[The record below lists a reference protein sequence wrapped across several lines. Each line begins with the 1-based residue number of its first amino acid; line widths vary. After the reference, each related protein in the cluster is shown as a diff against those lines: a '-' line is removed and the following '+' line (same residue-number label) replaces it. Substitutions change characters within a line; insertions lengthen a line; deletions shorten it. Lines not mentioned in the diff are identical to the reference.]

1 MASLAGK
8 LLSDSTGGMILR
20 VGVVLATLLVS
31 TLAIAGGRVVSVGGS
46 VTEIVYALGGGDRL
60 VAADASSLYPPEAKR
75 LPQVGY
81 YRSLSVEGILSVQ
94 PELLIASEN
103 SGPPAVLE
111 RLQDMG
117 VRTVSVPDSPGVE
130 SLMARV
136 ESVAQALGVPDAGAA
151 LQARIR
157 ASLDE
162 AASVPTHP
170 RRALVVLH
178 RGGPLMSAGSD
189 TSVHALLELAGLE
202 NAAAGVQG
210 YRSLSPES
218 IVALAPDMVITTTL
232 SAESAGGLAAFA
244 AKPGVDATPAAHAGR
259 VVAIDDLLL
268 LGMGPRVAEALRL
281 LRTASN

>member
-1 MASLAGK
+1 MARLAGK
-8 LLSDSTGGMILR
+8 LLSDSTGGMMLR
-20 VGVVLATLLVS
+20 VGVVLATLLMS
-31 TLAIAGGRVVSVGGS
+31 TLAIAADRVVSVGGS
-46 VTEIVYALGGGDRL
+46 VTEIVYALGEGDRL
-60 VAADASSLYPPEAKR
+60 VADDASSLYPPEAKL

-81 YRSLSVEGILSVQ
+81 YRSLSVEGILSQQ

-103 SGPPAVLE
+103 AGPPAVFE

-151 LQARIR
+151 LKARIR
-157 ASLDE
+157 ASLE
-162 AASVPTHP
+162 EVASIPTHR

-178 RGGPLMSAGSD
+178 RGGPLMSAGSG

-210 YRSLSPES
+210 YKPLSPES
-218 IVALAPDMVITTTL
+218 MVALAPDMVITTTL

-244 AKPGVDATPAAHAGR
+244 SKPGVAATPAAQAGR
-259 VVAIDDLLL
+259 VLAMDDLLL